1 MRTTIDLPDEV
12 FLKIRILAAERRTTF
27 EDLVIQGLNLLT
39 QAPSESADKKR
50 KADLKRL
57 LKNMQASNTEPM
69 VPLKREEIY
78 DR

>member
-1 MRTTIDLPDEV
+1 MAGERGLATHPYS
-12 FLKIRILAAERRTTF
+12 RINGP
-27 EDLVIQGLNLLT
+27 IQGLNLLT
-39 QAPSESADKKR
+39 QAPPEFADIKR

-57 LKNMQASNTEPM
+57 LKNMQASNTEAM